1 MKGIILVLLF
11 CFALSCTTTK
21 LVEVPIEMLVNGIQ
35 KLGDI
40 YSLSCRHD
48 NSTYSI
54 TMNLDDNS
62 YEISSISE

>member
-21 LVEVPIEMLVNGIQ
+21 LVEVPIEMLINGIQ

-48 NSTYSI
+48 NATFSI
-54 TMNLDDNS
+54 TMNLDDDS
-62 YEISSISE
+62 YEISSIRE